1 MSKIAFLFFLFVA
14 SFSYAQPL
22 SGTYT
27 IGGSNPD
34 YINLFF
40 ADAALDSFGISGPV
54 TFNIRSGAYL
64 GHIII
69 DSITG
74 ATDTSWV
81 TFQSETGDSSD
92 VVLKGIKNT
101 SQNRA
106 VGLDYS
112 RFIRFRNVTF
122 EAGDKTD
129 AAVIVFLGH
138 DFEFLNCV
146 FRGDT
151 NTVHD
156 DALMSGIADSNL
168 LIRNCLFTGSE
179 EDFVSLSISSR
190 NNIRLEKCIF
200 NAGGYGVRA
209 ADISNFEIVG
219 CRFYDTFDRS
229 GINRA
234 ISLRTIQG
242 FKMYGNLID
251 FGDVNSEYRAVE
263 FLGLGSRDSA
273 YIANNVIITAT
284 DLSTNNA
291 AITFGFLSGSV
302 RKAVVAHN
310 TFVFK
315 SPNPNNAVFKSFNC
329 DLAGTRIYNNII
341 VNESGGYLF
350 DNCAYPTDYNL
361 LYTTGAISPLDSSL
375 AQLQQSGRDSNSIFA
390 LPMFDALIPGLS
402 HAPQIDSGG
411 YFFPR
416 ISKDILGN
424 FRDPKFPDIG
434 PYEFINPPVVRF
446 PIDSTVCE
454 SVELNAGNPGS
465 QFIWSTGDT
474 TQSILIDSTG
484 NYWVTAT
491 NSKGSNTDTI
501 LVIIDSLALPPYQ
514 LISSLDSLCLGGCA
528 TLSVSLDST
537 LFQLVW
543 NESTGQIG
551 GGGVQTV
558 CPAALPATYYLE
570 ISDGGAC
577 RQMDSIT
584 IYPKTA
590 LPVLSI
596 SNDTTICFGDSV
608 LLSVNSPDAIQS
620 VQWSPQS
627 AISGI
632 NGNSAW
638 ASPDSI
644 VKIKAVVNF
653 LSGCKDSAEVEVSVH
668 YVAQPIVQL
677 VFDTLYVDDRWDTY
691 QWTVNG
697 SPIATAID
705 TFWVALQNGSYTLRV
720 TDSSGCSTFSN
731 PYNFN
736 RFSQLERFKKLLSVY
751 PNPVREILSLE
762 VGSGFANSHLEILN
776 SVGQVVPTIFEQIGL
791 NSFQLNTEGL
801 PSGVYLLKASSD
813 GQVGI
818 VRFIKQ

>member
-1 MSKIAFLFFLFVA
+1 MPNIAFLFFLLVT
-14 SFSYAQPL
+14 SISYAQPL
-22 SGTYT
+22 SGIYT
-27 IGGSNPD
+27 IGGASPD
-34 YINLFF
+34 YINLSA

-54 TFNIRSGAYL
+54 TFNIRSGTYL

-106 VGLDYS
+106 VGLGYS
-112 RFIRFRNVTF
+112 RYIRFRNVTF
-122 EAGDKTD
+122 EAGDRTD
-129 AAVIVFLGH
+129 RAVVVLNGH
-138 DFEFLNCV
+138 DFEFLNCI

-151 NTVHD
+151 NSVHD
-156 DALMSGIADSNL
+156 DELMSVSCDSNL
-168 LIRNCLFTGSE
+168 LVMSCLFTGSK
-179 EDFVSLSISSR
+179 EDFSSLTIHVQK
-190 NNIRLEKCIF
+190 NIRLEKCIF

-209 ADISNFEIVG
+209 DDINNFEIVD
-219 CRFYDTFDRS
+219 CQFYSTFDRS

-234 ISLRTIQG
+234 ISLRAIQG

-251 FGDVNSEYRAVE
+251 FGNINSEYRAVE

-273 YIANNVIITAT
+273 YIANNVIITGT
-284 DLSTNNA
+284 DFSSNNA

-302 RKAVVAHN
+302 RRAVVAHN
-310 TFVFK
+310 TIIFK

-361 LYTTGAISPLDSSL
+361 LYTTGAISPLHSSL
-375 AQLQQSGRDSNSIFA
+375 AQLQMSGRDSHSVFA
-390 LPMFDALIPGLS
+390 PPMFDTLVPGLS

-411 YFFPR
+411 FFFPR
-416 ISKDILGN
+416 ITKDFLGK

-446 PIDSTVCE
+446 PADSTVCKN
-454 SVELNAGNPGS
+454 VELNAGNPGS
-465 QFIWSTGDT
+465 QYIWSTGDT

-484 NYWVTAT
+484 NYWVTAA

-514 LISSLDSLCLGGCA
+514 LVSNLDSLCLGGCA

-543 NESTGQIG
+543 KDSSGQIG
-551 GGGVQTV
+551 DGGVQTV
-558 CPAALPATYYLE
+558 CPAALPSTYYLE

-577 RQMDSIT
+577 RQVDSIT

-590 LPVLSI
+590 LPVVSI
-596 SNDTTICFGDSV
+596 SKDTTICFGDSV
-608 LLSVNSPDAIQS
+608 LLSVNSLDTIQS

-677 VFDTLYVDDRWDTY
+677 AFDTLYVDDRWDTY

-705 TFWVALQNGSYTLRV
+705 TFWVALQNGSYTIRV
-720 TDSSGCSTFSN
+720 TDSSGCSTFSI

-736 RFSQLERFKKLLSVY
+736 RFSQLEQFKKSLSVY
-751 PNPVREILSLE
+751 PNPVKEILSLE
-762 VGSGFANSHLEILN
+762 VGSGFANSHFEVLN

-801 PSGVYLLKASSD
+801 PFGVYLLKASSD